1 MSTVLRARWKA
12 LQIVSAIIIAVAAAA
27 FRPSLVVAAPSP
39 PAVHADAA
47 ILMDLRTGQV
57 LYSMRPDAREYPA
70 STTKILTGIIALELG
85 RLDDLV
91 TVNDD
96 VRKADGTSIYLEPG
110 EQETLR
116 DLLYAMFLNSAND
129 AAVAVA
135 DYIAGNTT
143 DFARLMNAVAA
154 KAGATKSNFVNPN
167 GLVDKNHY
175 TTARDLALIARYAM
189 HNPTFA
195 AMVSTRTHDMPWP
208 EKDDERHLYNQNHFL
223 TRYEYATGVK
233 PGYTTQAKDTLVAS
247 ASKDGIDLVAVIM
260 RANGGGIW
268 TDAERLMDYGF
279 AVAKKTVEAVPPGDG
294 LVAAAAKELG
304 IQVAQ
309 GPTPP
314 VDPGPSAPT
323 ANPRPVAG
331 PVWRG
336 AIKAGLTLAALFGLS
351 VWAVRRPRARRRPR
365 AAVGR
370 RPLAIGRVSH
380 RGRTYVHRSL
390 YRWR

>member
-1 MSTVLRARWKA
+1 MIARARWVAFK
-12 LQIVSAIIIAVAAAA
+12 IVLAIVIGLTATGFWPSAAA
-27 FRPSLVVAAPSP
+27 AAPSP
-39 PAVHADAA
+39 PSVRADAA

-70 STTKILTGIIALELG
+70 STTKILTGLIALELG

-91 TVNDD
+91 TVKSD
-96 VRKADGTSIYLEPG
+96 VLKADGTSIYLEPG

-135 DYIAGNTT
+135 DYVAGNTT

-208 EKDDERHLYNQNHFL
+208 EKDDERHLINQNHFL
-223 TRYEYATGVK
+223 SRYEYATGVK

-279 AVAKKTVEAVPPGDG
+279 AVAPKTVKAVSPGDG
-294 LVAAAAKELG
+294 LAVAAAKELG
-304 IQVAQ
+304 LQVASSSTPAVN
-309 GPTPP
+309 PTPSTP
-314 VDPGPSAPT
+314 A
-323 ANPRPVAG
+323 ANPQPDG
-331 PVWRG
+331 GSVWRG
-336 AIKAGLTLAALFGLS
+336 VIKAGLPLAALFGLS
-351 VWAVRRPRARRRPR
+351 VWAVRRPRARRRGR
-365 AAVGR
+365 FVMSR
-370 RPLAIGRVSH
+370 RPAVPRRVTH
-380 RGRTYVHRSL
+380 GGRTYVHRSI
-390 YRWR
+390 YRPR

>member
-208 EKDDERHLYNQNHFL
+208 EKDDERHHYNQ
-223 TRYEYATGVK
+223 
-233 PGYTTQAKDTLVAS
+233 
-247 ASKDGIDLVAVIM
+247 
-260 RANGGGIW
+260 
-268 TDAERLMDYGF
+268 
-279 AVAKKTVEAVPPGDG
+279 
-294 LVAAAAKELG
+294 
-304 IQVAQ
+304 
-309 GPTPP
+309 
-314 VDPGPSAPT
+314 
-323 ANPRPVAG
+323 
-331 PVWRG
+331 
-336 AIKAGLTLAALFGLS
+336 
-351 VWAVRRPRARRRPR
+351 
-365 AAVGR
+365 
-370 RPLAIGRVSH
+370 
-380 RGRTYVHRSL
+380 
-390 YRWR
+390 